1 MIKYNEFY
9 SFVIK
14 LLNLLCPPFDFGSRL
29 RFLLMKP
36 FLKESG
42 KNNLIPWRCHIFN
55 PNGLKL
61 GSNSYL
67 GYNSYYGQGNIN
79 IGNNVLIGPFVSIT
93 ASNHVKENG
102 NFRNT
107 KFKAADVTIG
117 DNVWIGGHV
126 SVLAGV
132 TIGEGSVVGAGSV
145 IKDDVPKFSLV
156 VGNPQRIV
164 KQYNDEK

>member
-1 MIKYNEFY
+1 MIKYNEIY
-9 SFVIK
+9 SFAIK

-42 KNNLIPWRCHIFN
+42 KSNLIPWRCHIFN

-93 ASNHVKENG
+93 ASNHVKKMATLG
-102 NFRNT
+102 T
-107 KFKAADVTIG
+107 Q
-117 DNVWIGGHV
+117 
-126 SVLAGV
+126 
-132 TIGEGSVVGAGSV
+132 
-145 IKDDVPKFSLV
+145 SLKRQMLQLKIMYGLV
-156 VGNPQRIV
+156 AMCLFLL
-164 KQYNDEK
+164 ESL

>member
-1 MIKYNEFY
+1 M
-9 SFVIK
+9 
-14 LLNLLCPPFDFGSRL
+14 
-29 RFLLMKP
+29 
-36 FLKESG
+36 
-42 KNNLIPWRCHIFN
+42 
-55 PNGLKL
+55 
-61 GSNSYL
+61 
-67 GYNSYYGQGNIN
+67 
-79 IGNNVLIGPFVSIT
+79 LIGPFVSIT

-107 KFKAADVTIG
+107 KFKAADVTVE

-164 KQYNDEK
+164 KQYDHEK